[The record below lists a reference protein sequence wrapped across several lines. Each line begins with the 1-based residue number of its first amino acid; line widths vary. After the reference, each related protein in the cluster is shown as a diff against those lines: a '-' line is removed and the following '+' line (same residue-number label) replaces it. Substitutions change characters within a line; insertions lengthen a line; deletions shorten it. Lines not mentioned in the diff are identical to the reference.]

1 MCGHL
6 RSPGPPQHRCRGAP
20 VRRGEKQNQKRREN
34 REGNPSR
41 AGEGGSRQPP
51 PRPRLR
57 RGRRPLSALTCPA
70 GPRRPHLPGARRG
83 GAALAEE
90 LTWRRPRAGA
100 AAAGAPQV
108 RRGSGLRARG
118 WGLGA
123 EGSARRLRGPAAASR
138 NRCAAAPPRAS
149 PGSRRKP
156 RPQTGAGPPRGS
168 AAGPGRAGL
177 TPPAPRA
184 ACPGLCRPAWSV
196 PVSALG
202 VRAGSREPAARSTW
216 AVGAPGQ
223 PVFCQAG

>member
-6 RSPGPPQHRCRGAP
+6 RSPGPPQHRCRGAA

-118 WGLGA
+118 SGLRA
-123 EGSARRLRGPAAASR
+123 RLGSP
-138 NRCAAAPPRAS
+138 
-149 PGSRRKP
+149 
-156 RPQTGAGPPRGS
+156 
-168 AAGPGRAGL
+168 AAGPGGRLPQQVRG
-177 TPPAPRA
+177 
-184 ACPGLCRPAWSV
+184 RPAAGFPRLSPQAAAADRSRAPKGLRSRARPSWADTPGPSGGL
-196 PVSALG
+196 PGALSAGPERPG
-202 VRAGSREPAARSTW
+202 VCARGRCGEPRPAARSTW